1 MVIKCELY
9 IACTGVSISIDGF
22 ISYFTHR
29 SCQATFSRKK
39 EASSLKNIV
48 NKNCVKKPEW
58 NVLMMCFHKGPP
70 VLHYV
75 LVNAILQSIF
85 TVLHRICLCAKVH
98 NLVFIICP
106 LLLGIYCVTYKSK
119 VVESYIFLK
128 KLFSSVWSPECWTW
142 HFRASKFQNSLG
154 KNAPSHPPPSKKGD

>member
-1 MVIKCELY
+1 M
-9 IACTGVSISIDGF
+9 S
-22 ISYFTHR
+22 
-29 SCQATFSRKK
+29 
-39 EASSLKNIV
+39 KNL
-48 NKNCVKKPEW
+48 NE
-58 NVLMMCFHKGPP
+58 NVLMMCFHKGPL

-85 TVLHRICLCAKVH
+85 SQFSQFYVEFVECAKVH

-128 KLFSSVWSPECWTW
+128 KLFSSVWSPEC
-142 HFRASKFQNSLG
+142 
-154 KNAPSHPPPSKKGD
+154 

>member
-1 MVIKCELY
+1 M
-9 IACTGVSISIDGF
+9 S
-22 ISYFTHR
+22 
-29 SCQATFSRKK
+29 
-39 EASSLKNIV
+39 KNL
-48 NKNCVKKPEW
+48 NE
-58 NVLMMCFHKGPP
+58 NVLMMCFHKGPL

-85 TVLHRICLCAKVH
+85 TVLHRICLRAKVH
-98 NLVFIICP
+98 NLVFIICQ

-154 KNAPSHPPPSKKGD
+154 KHMPPVTLPLVKKGTNGPLLIFTLFKPDDLFNFYWKLGM

>member
-1 MVIKCELY
+1 M
-9 IACTGVSISIDGF
+9 S
-22 ISYFTHR
+22 
-29 SCQATFSRKK
+29 
-39 EASSLKNIV
+39 KNL
-48 NKNCVKKPEW
+48 NE
-58 NVLMMCFHKGPP
+58 NVLMMCFHKGPL

-154 KNAPSHPPPSKKGD
+154 KNAPSHPPPSKKGDQWTIVDIYLIQTCWLIQFLLKTRHVNKQTMAHLFKQNNE